1 MRKNKKGGKGLI
13 DLKYTY
19 VIEGLNLDRFIN
31 SIKNKGIT
39 LYNAKKV
46 GNKRLIVSVSCQ
58 ESKIFFAKAKELCY
72 NIKKIKETGKF
83 LPLVKLWQSA
93 GILVGSI
100 IFCLSVF
107 FFNDFIYDFS
117 FVGTGSVYKRE
128 ILSYLNSVGVKE
140 YQRFS
145 FFDFERI
152 EDGVLSDNKN
162 LSFVSIEK
170 HGNTLVIDSAIAV
183 DNVDRLDGNV
193 YSLFSQ
199 VNGVIEKI
207 NVYRGTALFNKGD
220 YVKKGDLIVDGYMLI
235 KEQVV
240 KINVLASLSI
250 IAEEEFVYSSNQDNM
265 QQKAELLAL
274 SSLTDKEIVQTIT
287 TKDIKND
294 CFIYK
299 TIVKYRYIQY
309 TG

>member
-72 NIKKIKETGKF
+72 NIKKIKEKGAF
-83 LPLVKLWQSA
+83 LPLVKLWRSA
-93 GILVGSI
+93 GIFVGVI
-100 IFCLSVF
+100 IFCLSAF

-117 FVGTGSVYKRE
+117 FVGSGSVYKRE
-128 ILSYLNSVGVKE
+128 VMSYLNSIGIKE

-145 FFDFERI
+145 KFDFEKI
-152 EDGVLSDNKN
+152 EDGVLADNKN

-170 HGNTLVIDSAIAV
+170 HGNTLVIDSALAV
-183 DNVDRLDGNV
+183 DSVDRLSGNV
-193 YSLFSQ
+193 YSLVSE
-199 VNGVIEKI
+199 VDGVIEKI
-207 NVYRGTALFNKGD
+207 NVYRGTALFKKGD
-220 YVKKGDLIVDGYMLI
+220 SVKKGDLLVDGYMLI

-250 IAEEEFVYSSNQDNM
+250 IVEQEFLYSSNQDHCEK
-265 QQKAELLAL
+265 KAELLARTM
-274 SSLTDKEIVQTIT
+274 LTEKEILDIFT
-287 TKDIKND
+287 TKESQND

-299 TIVKYRYIQY
+299 TIVKYRYIIY
-309 TG
+309 VG